1 MSGEII
7 RIRIENEIFG
17 RMEKKYSEEDQANH
31 PMSLLMDNYPLLCTV
46 TIAADSLGENLSVF
60 AHRGLSKNFI
70 GVTAYPRDGDTERI
84 LIPHTEAMVHES
96 IRKGG
101 NGFTICRY

>member
-1 MSGEII
+1 MSGGNI

-17 RMEKKYSEEDQANH
+17 RMEKKYSEEEQANH
-31 PMSLLMDNYPLLCTV
+31 LMSLLMDNYPLLSAV
-46 TIAADSLGENLSVF
+46 TIAADSLGKNLSVF
-60 AHRGLSKNFI
+60 AHRGLSGNFI
-70 GVTAYPRDGDTERI
+70 GVTAYPGDGDTERI

-101 NGFTICRY
+101 NAFSIYRD